1 MNEHP
6 SLETA
11 TSGSIRFNT
20 DSSKLEIYNG
30 EAWFE
35 IDSTSPHEQTGG
47 TRGLW
52 GGGGPSATD
61 TIDFVNVDTTGNA
74 IDFGNL
80 LGNENYTRGYGNRTR
95 GLWAQSVGPVTNQIE
110 FVTIA
115 STGDAQDFGDL
126 TQSSVQSGCHTGNS
140 TRCVFF
146 EGVNP
151 TTNVISYVT
160 IASTGD
166 AVDFGDMLQ
175 GVRHSC
181 AVQSPTRGIVPGGW
195 TNQPS
200 GTNTNII
207 QYITTSTLGNAS
219 DFGDVS
225 ISESIR
231 GHAAGSNAIR
241 GVYGGGIRYPSGVQT
256 GLEFITLATLGNGKT
271 FGDLTYSGRQEGGGC
286 ASPTRAVFGGAY
298 SPSALNTMNY
308 VQIMTT
314 GDAVDFG
321 DLTIARGTGAL
332 SNGHGGLG

>member
-1 MNEHP
+1 MAIIVP
-6 SLETA
+6 
-11 TSGSIRFNT
+11 SGSIRFNIN
-20 DSSKLEIYNG
+20 SSKLEIYNG

-35 IDSTSPHEQTGG
+35 IDATSPEEQTGG

-61 TIDFVNVDTTGNA
+61 TIDFVSVDTTGNA

-115 STGDAQDFGDL
+115 STGAAQDFGDL

>member
-1 MNEHP
+1 MEKP
-6 SLETA
+6 SLDTA
-11 TSGSIRFNT
+11 KAGAMRFNT
-20 DSSKLEIYNG
+20 DSSQMEIYDGNQWTG
-30 EAWFE
+30 
-35 IDSTSPHEQTGG
+35 ILGDSPQQHTGG

-61 TIDFVNVDTTGNA
+61 RIDFVNVDSTGNA

-95 GLWAQSVGPVTNQIE
+95 GLWAQSVGPVTNTIE
-110 FVTIA
+110 FITISIQGN
-115 STGDAQDFGDL
+115 STNFGDL
-126 TQSSVQSGCHTGNS
+126 TQSSQSGCHTGNS

-146 EGVNP
+146 QGKNP
-151 TTNVISYVT
+151 TENVISFVT
-160 IASTGD
+160 IATTGN

-175 GVRHSC
+175 GVRHTC

-200 GTNTNII
+200 GGNTNII
-207 QYITTSTLGNAS
+207 QYITTSTLGNAQ

-225 ISESIR
+225 ISQSLR
-231 GHAAGSNAIR
+231 GHAAGSNAVR
-241 GVYGGGIRYPSGVQT
+241 GVYGGGIQYPSGVQS

-286 ASPTRAVFGGAY
+286 ASGTRAVFGGAY
-298 SPSALNTMNY
+298 SPSAVNTMNY

-332 SNGHGGLG
+332 SNGHGGL

>member
-1 MNEHP
+1 MEKP
-6 SLETA
+6 SLDTA
-11 TSGSIRFNT
+11 KAGAIRFNT
-20 DSSKLEIYNG
+20 DSSQMEIYDGNQWTG
-30 EAWFE
+30 
-35 IDSTSPHEQTGG
+35 ILGDSPDHHTGG

-52 GGGGPSATD
+52 GGGGPSAT
-61 TIDFVNVDTTGNA
+61 TRIDFVNVDSTGDA
-74 IDFGNL
+74 IDFGDL

-95 GLWAQSVGPVTNQIE
+95 GLWAQSVGPVSDQIE
-110 FVTIA
+110 FITIA
-115 STGDAQDFGDL
+115 QQGNSQDFGNL
-126 TQSSVQSGCHTGNS
+126 TQSSQSGCHTGNS

-146 EGVNP
+146 QGKNP
-151 TTNVISYVT
+151 TENVISFVT
-160 IASTGD
+160 ISSLGD
-166 AVDFGDMLQ
+166 AIDFGDMLQ

-200 GTNTNII
+200 GGNTNII
-207 QYITTSTLGNAS
+207 QYITTSTQGNAQ

-231 GHAAGSNAIR
+231 GHAAGSNAVR

-256 GLEFITLATLGNGKT
+256 GLEFITMATLGNGAT
-271 FGDLTYSGRQEGGGC
+271 FGDLTYSGRQEAGGC
-286 ASPTRAVFGGAY
+286 ASGTRVVFGGAY
-298 SPSALNTMNY
+298 SPSAVNTMNY

-332 SNGHGGLG
+332 SNGHGGL

>member
-1 MNEHP
+1 MEKP
-6 SLETA
+6 SLDTA
-11 TSGSIRFNT
+11 KAGAIRFNT
-20 DSSKLEIYNG
+20 DSSQMEIYDGNQWTG
-30 EAWFE
+30 ILA
-35 IDSTSPHEQTGG
+35 TSPNQQTGG

-61 TIDFVNVDTTGNA
+61 RIDFVNVDSTGNA
-74 IDFGNL
+74 VDFGNL

-95 GLWAQSVGPVTNQIE
+95 GLWAQSVGPVSDLIE

-115 STGDAQDFGDL
+115 QQGNSQDFGNL
-126 TQSSVQSGCHTGNS
+126 TQSSQSGCHTGNS

-146 EGVNP
+146 QGKNP
-151 TTNVISYVT
+151 TENVISFVT
-160 IASTGD
+160 IASTGN

-175 GVRHSC
+175 GVRHTC

-207 QYITTSTLGNAS
+207 QYITTSTTGNSS

-225 ISESIR
+225 ISQSLR
-231 GHAAGSNAIR
+231 GHAAGSNAVR
-241 GVYGGGIRYPSGVQT
+241 GVYGGGTQYPSGVQA
-256 GLEFITLATLGNGKT
+256 GLEFITLASLGNGKT

-286 ASPTRAVFGGAY
+286 ASGTRAVFGGAY
-298 SPSALNTMNY
+298 SPSATDTMNY

-321 DLTIARGTGAL
+321 DLTVARGTGAL

>member
-1 MNEHP
+1 MEYP
-6 SLETA
+6 SLDKPKA
-11 TSGSIRFNT
+11 GAIRFNT
-20 DSSKLEIYNG
+20 DSSQMEIYDGNQWTG
-30 EAWFE
+30 
-35 IDSTSPHEQTGG
+35 ILGDSPQQHTGG

-52 GGGGPSATD
+52 AGGGPSATD
-61 TIDFVNVDTTGNA
+61 RIDFVNVDSTGNA
-74 IDFGNL
+74 IDFGDL
-80 LGNENYTRGYGNRTR
+80 LGNEQYTRGYGNRTR
-95 GLWAQSVGPVTNQIE
+95 GLWAQSVAPVTDQIE
-110 FVTIA
+110 FITIA
-115 STGDAQDFGDL
+115 QQGNSQDFGDL
-126 TQSSVQSGCHTGNS
+126 TQDSQSSCHTGNS
-140 TRCVFF
+140 TRCCFF
-146 EGVNP
+146 QGRNP
-151 TTNVISYVT
+151 TENVISFVT
-160 IASTGD
+160 IASTGN
-166 AVDFGDMLQ
+166 AVDFGDMLR

-200 GTNTNII
+200 GGNTNII

-225 ISESIR
+225 ISESLR

-332 SNGHGGLG
+332 SNGHGGL

>member
-1 MNEHP
+1 MMEQP
-6 SLETA
+6 PIQPTPVGAL
-11 TSGSIRFNT
+11 RFNT
-20 DSSKLEIYNG
+20 DSAKLEYFDGNQYVNITL
-30 EAWFE
+30 
-35 IDSTSPHEQTGG
+35 DSPQQNTGG

-61 TIDFVNVDTTGNA
+61 RIDFVNVDTAGNA
-74 IDFGNL
+74 TDFGNL
-80 LGNENYTRGYGNRTR
+80 VGNENYTRGYGNRTR
-95 GLWAQSVGPVTNQIE
+95 GLWAQSVGPVSNEIE

-126 TQSSVQSGCHTGNS
+126 TQNSQSGCHTGDS
-140 TRCVFF
+140 TRCCFF
-146 EGVNP
+146 QGRNP
-151 TTNVISYVT
+151 TENVISFVT
-160 IASTGD
+160 IASTGN

-175 GVRHSC
+175 GVRHTC

-200 GTNTNII
+200 GGNTSII

-231 GHAAGSNAIR
+231 GHAAGSNAVR
-241 GVYGGGIRYPSGVQT
+241 GVYGGGTRYPNGVQN
-256 GLEFITLATLGNGKT
+256 GLEFITMATLGNGKE
-271 FGDLTYSGRQEGGGC
+271 FGDLTYTGRQEGGGC
-286 ASPTRAVFGGAY
+286 ASGTRAVFGGAY
-298 SPSALNTMNY
+298 SPSAVNTMNY

-314 GDAVDFG
+314 GNGVDFG

>member
-1 MNEHP
+1 M
-6 SLETA
+6 TA
-11 TSGSIRFNT
+11 LVSGSIRFNT

-30 EAWFE
+30 EAWWE
-35 IDSTSPHEQTGG
+35 IDATSPEQQTGG
-47 TRGLW
+47 TRGIW
-52 GGGGPSATD
+52 AGGGPSATD
-61 TIDFVNVDTTGNA
+61 TIDFVNVDSTGNA

-95 GLWAQSVGPVTNQIE
+95 GLWAQSVGPVTDSIE
-110 FVTIA
+110 FITI
-115 STGDAQDFGDL
+115 SIKGNSQDFGNL
-126 TQSSVQSGCHTGNS
+126 TQSSQSGCHTGNS
-140 TRCVFF
+140 TRCCFF
-146 EGVNP
+146 QGINP
-151 TTNVISYVT
+151 TENVISFVT

-175 GVRHSC
+175 GVRHTC

-200 GTNTNII
+200 GGNTNII
-207 QYITTSTLGNAS
+207 QFITISTQGNAA
-219 DFGDVS
+219 DFGDVT
-225 ISESIR
+225 ISESLR
-231 GHAAGSNAIR
+231 GHAAGSNAVR
-241 GVYGGGIRYPSGVQT
+241 GIYGGGIRYPSGVQT
-256 GLEFITLATLGNGKT
+256 GLEFITLATLGNGTT

-286 ASPTRAVFGGAY
+286 ASSTRVVFGGAY

-321 DLTIARGTGAL
+321 DLTVARGTGAL